1 MFIENYSKQLI
12 EKYPNFESNEIAKN
26 AITDSI
32 TNFCE
37 SYVGKQAIAPTY
49 D

>member
-1 MFIENYSKQLI
+1 LFIENYSKQLI

-32 TNFCE
+32 TNFWG
-37 SYVGKQAIAPTY
+37 SGVVPWM